1 MPDSKMLDINRNEA
15 KSANSKSFILPKNSS
30 LNIKPPLSNQISMS
44 NSFDLLPENSENS
57 LDANNVISIEDND
70 AESYSNKKNKPNKTS
85 ISTEKNKNLR
95 HNRKKRERKKPQIVT
110 AIVGDSMVDNT
121 YAWELSD
128 DNKKVAVKHFS
139 GSTAEDMMTYIKPLL
154 KRNPDHGKHYKK
166 YCRS

>member
-1 MPDSKMLDINRNEA
+1 
-15 KSANSKSFILPKNSS
+15 
-30 LNIKPPLSNQISMS
+30 MS

-110 AIVGDSMVDNT
+110 AIVGDSMVEDI
-121 YAWELSD
+121 YAWEFSD
-128 DNKKVAVKHFS
+128 NNKKVVVKHFS

-154 KRNPDHGKHYKK
+154 KRNPDHGKHCKK